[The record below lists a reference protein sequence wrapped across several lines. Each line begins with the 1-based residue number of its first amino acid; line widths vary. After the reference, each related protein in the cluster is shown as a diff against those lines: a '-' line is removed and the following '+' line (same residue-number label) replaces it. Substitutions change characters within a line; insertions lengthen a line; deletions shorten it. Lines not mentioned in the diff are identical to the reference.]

1 MTINPTLPKDWPS
14 DDHQIEQHLR
24 NLEKASEM
32 PTLKQR
38 LHREVNF
45 LDFSFV
51 AFKLIGMNSWC
62 IQFIANMLDLFP
74 PHFRC
79 VFKSNIFCH
88 DFIGQKDGNMKIAV
102 SRTFEST
109 HSFAN
114 LAEDFSEEGG
124 SPFQNQLLHCHDHH
138 HVPHNQVVN
147 YNFTFLLKLKT
158 KNLFMRYDLQS
169 FHKPTVF

>member
-1 MTINPTLPKDWPS
+1 MSRKNSFNRLKLPNFVTFMNIEPTLPKDWSS

-51 AFKLIGMNSWC
+51 AFKLIGMNDAFNSLQTC
-62 IQFIANMLDLFP
+62 LIYFLHTFNVCLK
-74 PHFRC
+74 
-79 VFKSNIFCH
+79 VTFC
-88 DFIGQKDGNMKIAV
+88 DFIGQKDGNMKIAIP
-102 SRTFEST
+102 RTFECT

-124 SPFQNQLLHCHDHH
+124 SPFQNQLLHRHDHH

-147 YNFTFLLKLKT
+147 
-158 KNLFMRYDLQS
+158 
-169 FHKPTVF
+169 

>member
-1 MTINPTLPKDWPS
+1 
-14 DDHQIEQHLR
+14 
-24 NLEKASEM
+24 M

-51 AFKLIGMNSWC
+51 AFKLIGMNDAFNSLQTC
-62 IQFIANMLDLFP
+62 LIYFLHTFDVCLK
-74 PHFRC
+74 
-79 VFKSNIFCH
+79 VTFC

-138 HVPHNQVVN
+138 HVSHNQVVN
-147 YNFTFLLKLKT
+147 
-158 KNLFMRYDLQS
+158 
-169 FHKPTVF
+169 